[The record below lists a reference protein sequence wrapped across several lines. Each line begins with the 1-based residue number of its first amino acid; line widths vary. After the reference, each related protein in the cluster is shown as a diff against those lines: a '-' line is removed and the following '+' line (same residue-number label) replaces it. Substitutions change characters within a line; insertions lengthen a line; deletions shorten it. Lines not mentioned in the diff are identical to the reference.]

1 MAELIETTVTTGMI
15 PRVARID
22 EPVVVAEPISL
33 EEAKKHLKL
42 EGVLDDED
50 DQIQRMIVA
59 ARRLAEGKTNRTITQ
74 REIVATFDGWGCRM
88 RLAKPPFIEVRS
100 VEYIDSNGESQ
111 VMRIESYYV
120 LDGRE
125 PAEVAFVGGAPLPA
139 LAVRRGA
146 IKVRYLAGYP
156 EGEVPEDIKAWILMQ
171 IGSLYAHRES
181 VIAGVSVAPLPE
193 MYEQMFLQPYMVYE

>member
-15 PRVARID
+15 PRLTRID
-22 EPVVVAEPISL
+22 EPVIASEPISL
-33 EEAKKHLKL
+33 DEAKKHLKL

-74 REIVATFDGWGCRM
+74 REIVMQFDGWGCKM
-88 RLAKPPFIEVRS
+88 RLAKPPFIEMRGVS
-100 VEYIDSNGESQ
+100 YIDADGITQDMDSEA
-111 VMRIESYYV
+111 YYV

-125 PAEVAFVGGAPLPA
+125 PAELAFSGGAPLPS
-139 LAVRRGA
+139 LAYRRGV
-146 IKVRYLAGYP
+146 ITVRYLAGYP
-156 EGEVPEDIKAWILMQ
+156 EGEVPEDIKAWMLMQ

-193 MYEQMFLQPYMVYE
+193 MYEGMFLQPHMVYE